1 MFFCTF
7 GIIFIFNSSVFKF
20 RIFSGNLI
28 YGVWMD
34 KDVII
39 LLVNGFCVIVTV
51 YCFVS
56 DYYVIA
62 LVGIC
67 LLYTSDAADEL

>member
-1 MFFCTF
+1 
-7 GIIFIFNSSVFKF
+7 
-20 RIFSGNLI
+20 
-28 YGVWMD
+28 MD

-39 LLVNGFCVIVTV
+39 LLVNGFRVIVTV

-62 LVGIC
+62 LVGMVSNFFLSFYKLIDCFFFECFFCERFLDC
-67 LLYTSDAADEL
+67 LIRWWF